1 MDHSAH
7 NKIVSFIWSIADDC
21 LRDVFVRGKYR
32 DVILPMFVLR
42 RIDCLLEDSKAAVLE
57 EVRFQKE
64 EAKMAVLDP
73 EGLKDAAG
81 QVFYN
86 TSKFTLKT
94 LLGNPSQL
102 VANLTHYL
110 DGYSDNVREIIAKFD
125 LPTQIRKMHE
135 SNALFGVLEKFVSP
149 EINLSPHDTAAP
161 DGRKMPGLTNLGM
174 GYVFEEL
181 IRKFNEENNEEAGE
195 HFTPREVIQLMVHL
209 LIEPV
214 KDQLPPVITIYD
226 PACGSGGMLT
236 EAQDYIIEPDG
247 LIRSEAPVHLYGR
260 EINPETY
267 AICKSDMMIKGNNP
281 ENIRFGS
288 TLATDEFSQLR
299 FDFMLSNPPY
309 GKSWKTDQGQI
320 LEKKGSQTVIID
332 SRFEVRLKDM
342 QDEWQTVPA
351 APAVDDGQLLFL
363 MEMVSKMKR
372 LADSPLGSRIATV
385 HNGSALFTGNAGGG
399 ASNIRR
405 YLIENDYLEAIIQLP
420 NNIFYNTGITTYI
433 WVLSNHKAPERKG
446 KVQLID
452 ASQLYEKLRK
462 NLGEKNCAFTSAHID
477 EIVGAFARMQDDSV
491 DVGVPQSGTK
501 TRAPDPL
508 ALASKPTS
516 AVGAFARMRDD
527 DAATPDL
534 ALASKPTS
542 AVGAFARMRD
552 DDATATPDL
561 ALASKPTSALR
572 CKTFSNPEFG
582 YWKITVER
590 PLRKSAQFTA
600 DRIATLRFVP
610 ALSTEME
617 WMWQQWGEK
626 VYEKGF
632 LAAQKEALDHWLEK
646 EQLETSPANKKK
658 LLDPATWT
666 TRRALLEAAGKLHQH
681 LGGATSD
688 DFLAFSDSTKAAAKK
703 LKLDLKPADLKAI
716 LDAVSWRDPA
726 AKPICLT
733 ESILELAPDC
743 DWDELRCYASRIED
757 GIRYD
762 YEPDSE
768 LRDTENVPLTYPGG
782 IVAYFHKEVLPHVP
796 DAWVDEDKTV
806 IGYEISFNKYFYQH
820 QPLRPLED
828 VVAEIRQLET
838 ETDGLL
844 EQILKFN

>member
-1 MDHSAH
+1 MDHASH

-42 RIDCLLEDSKAAVLE
+42 RIDCLLEDTKAAVLE

-64 EAKMAVLDP
+64 EAKLPLLDP
-73 EGLKDAAG
+73 DGLRHASG

-86 TSKFTLKT
+86 TSRFTLKT

-110 DGYSDNVREIIAKFD
+110 DGFSDNVREIIEKFD
-125 LPTQIRKMHE
+125 LANQIRKMAE
-135 SNALFGVLEKFVSP
+135 ANALFGVIEKFVSP
-149 EINLSPHDTAAP
+149 EINLSPNDTTAP
-161 DGRKMPGLTNLGM
+161 DGKKLPGLSNLGM

-236 EAQDYIIEPDG
+236 EAQDYILDPEG
-247 LIRSEAPVHLYGR
+247 LIRSSAAVYLYGK
-260 EINPETY
+260 EVNPETY

-281 ENIRFGS
+281 ENIRYGS
-288 TLATDEFSQLR
+288 TLATDEFSTLR
-299 FDFMLSNPPY
+299 FDIMLSNPPY

-320 LEKKGSQTVIID
+320 LEKQGSQTVIID
-332 SRFEVRLKDM
+332 GRFEVTLPNVKGDK
-342 QDEWQTVPA
+342 ETVSA

-363 MEMVSKMKR
+363 MEMVSKMKN
-372 LADSPLGSRIATV
+372 LSDSPLGTRIATV

-433 WVLSNHKAPERKG
+433 WVLSNHKAKERKG

-462 NLGEKNCAFTSAHID
+462 NLGEKNCAFTQAHID
-477 EIVGAFARMQDDSV
+477 QITHAYLTMEERSADTPVRSSSNEAAGL
-491 DVGVPQSGTK
+491 K
-501 TRAPDPL
+501 
-508 ALASKPTS
+508 SKVFP
-516 AVGAFARMRDD
+516 
-527 DAATPDL
+527 
-534 ALASKPTS
+534 
-542 AVGAFARMRD
+542 
-552 DDATATPDL
+552 
-561 ALASKPTSALR
+561 
-572 CKTFSNPEFG
+572 NHEFG

-590 PLRKSAQFTA
+590 PLRKSAQYTA
-600 DRIATLRFVP
+600 DRIATLRFIP

-617 WMWQQWGEK
+617 WIWQQWGAQ

-632 LAAQKEALDHWLEK
+632 LTTQKEAIEHWLEK
-646 EQLETSPANKKK
+646 EQIEITPANKKK
-658 LLDPATWT
+658 LLDTTTWT
-666 TRRALLEAAGKLHQH
+666 ARRDLLASAEKLHTH
-681 LGGATSD
+681 LGEAISQ
-688 DFLAFSDSTKAAAKK
+688 DFAAFSELTKDAVKK
-703 LKLDLKPADLKAI
+703 LKLDLKPTDVKAI
-716 LDAVSWRDPA
+716 LDAVSWRDPE
-726 AKPICLT
+726 AKPIAI
-733 ESILELAPDC
+733 SIRTLSLSPGF
-743 DWDELRCYASRIED
+743 DWNRARCYTSAVSISMT
-757 GIRYD
+757 YL
-762 YEPDSE
+762 YESDSE

-782 IVAYFHKEVLPHVP
+782 IVAYFENEVLPHVP
-796 DAWVDEDKTV
+796 DAWVDEEKTV

-838 ETDGLL
+838 ETEGLL
-844 EQILKFN
+844 ERILSFE

>member
-42 RIDCLLEDSKAAVLE
+42 RIDCLLEDTKAAVLE

-102 VANLTHYL
+102 VANLENYL
-110 DGYSDNVREIIAKFD
+110 NGYSDNVREIIAKFD
-125 LPTQIRKMHE
+125 LPTQVRKMAE
-135 SNALFGVLEKFVSP
+135 ANALFGVLEKFVSP
-149 EINLSPHDTAAP
+149 EINLSPHDTTAP
-161 DGRKMPGLTNLGM
+161 DGKKLPGLTNLGM

-209 LIEPV
+209 IFEPI
-214 KDQLPPVITIYD
+214 KAKLPPVITIYD

-236 EAQDYIIEPDG
+236 EAQDFIIDPEG
-247 LIRSEAPVHLYGR
+247 AIKSEAPVHLYGR

-320 LEKKGSQTVIID
+320 LEKKGSETVIID
-332 SRFEVRLKDM
+332 GRFEVVLAGAQGEKS
-342 QDEWQTVPA
+342 TVPA

-372 LADSPLGSRIATV
+372 LSDSPLGSRIATV

-433 WVLSNHKAPERKG
+433 WVLSNHKAKERQG

-462 NLGEKNCAFTSAHID
+462 NLGEKNCAFTQAHID
-477 EIVGAFARMQDDSV
+477 EI
-491 DVGVPQSGTK
+491 
-501 TRAPDPL
+501 
-508 ALASKPTS
+508 
-516 AVGAFARMRDD
+516 VGAFARMRDD
-527 DAATPDL
+527 DAAT
-534 ALASKPTS
+534 
-542 AVGAFARMRD
+542 
-552 DDATATPDL
+552 TPDL

-572 CKTFSNPEFG
+572 CKTFPNNEFG

-590 PLRKSAQFTA
+590 PLRKSSQFTA

-617 WMWQQWGEK
+617 WMWQQWGAK
-626 VYEKGF
+626 VYDKGF
-632 LAAQKEALDHWLEK
+632 LATQKEALEHWLEK

-658 LLDPATWT
+658 LLDTTLWT
-666 TRRALLEAAGKLHQH
+666 SRRDLLQAAEKLHAH
-681 LGGATSD
+681 LGEATSD
-688 DFLAFSDSTKAAAKK
+688 DFNAFSESTKAAAKK

-726 AKPICLT
+726 AKPVLH
-733 ESILELAPDC
+733 SSFD
-743 DWDELRCYASRIED
+743 
-757 GIRYD
+757 IRNSSFPF
-762 YEPDSE
+762 EPDSE
-768 LRDTENVPLTYPGG
+768 LRDTENVPLTYAGG
-782 IVAYFHKEVLPHVP
+782 ITEYFKREVLPHVP
-796 DAWVDEDKTV
+796 DAWVDEEKTV

-838 ETDGLL
+838 ETEGLL
-844 EQILKFN
+844 EQILRFAA